1 MNKNIVFA
9 LFGCL
14 LFISGFAQTNEI
26 NKFLSQVALNNI
38 KLKAYKSYIES
49 RQLVNK
55 TSNNLPDPQLSA
67 YYMPFGNNDTT
78 DYTEYQ
84 ISQSLEFPTVYSS
97 RAKWNNLKETQLNNN
112 YAELRQSILLKAQK
126 LIIELI
132 SLQNKQKVTVVRQD
146 QSKKIYDQIQE
157 LYRKEQV
164 GILDLN
170 KSKIIWIQ
178 EQFSVEQIVSEIQ
191 IITTT
196 LEKINGDN
204 PIDFKNQKFEYFT
217 QVDDL
222 EKTWELKLEQDPTL
236 KNLKVNEEASLQQLK
251 LEKNK
256 VLPNLTIGYN
266 YQGVSGN
273 NYAGLFGGISVP
285 LWNSKNKVKAA
296 EANYKYHQTNAV
308 AEIKTLFSEY
318 QQQYNRY
325 LLLLK
330 KYTEFKVTMDSL
342 NSETLLYKAYSLGEY
357 SFREYYQEIQFYRVS
372 YNKMLQMEKEVQLLK
387 ADLLKHQL

>member
-14 LFISGFAQTNEI
+14 LFINGFAQTNEI
-26 NKFLSQVALNNI
+26 DKFLSEIERNNI
-38 KLKAYKSYIES
+38 KLKAYKSYVES

-67 YYMPFGNNDTT
+67 YYMPYGNNNTT
-78 DYTEYQ
+78 DYTEFQ
-84 ISQSLEFPTVYSS
+84 ISQSLEFPTVYSA
-97 RAKWNNLKETQLNNN
+97 RGKWNNLKEKQLDNN

-126 LIIELI
+126 LIIELV
-132 SLQNKQKVTVVRQD
+132 SLQNKREITAVRQD

-157 LYRKEQV
+157 LFKNEQV

-170 KSKIIWIQ
+170 KSKIVWIQ
-178 EQFSVEQIVSEIQ
+178 EQFSVEQIASEIQ
-191 IITTT
+191 IITTS
-196 LEKINGDN
+196 LEKLNGDN
-204 PIDFKNQKFEYFT
+204 PIDFKEQRFEDLSL
-217 QVDDL
+217 VDDL
-222 EKTWELKLEQDPTL
+222 ETIWKMKLEQDPTL
-236 KNLKVNEEASLQQLK
+236 RNLKVSEEASLQQLK

-256 VLPNLTIGYN
+256 VLPNLTIGYS

-273 NYAGLFGGISVP
+273 NYAGLFGGVSIP

-296 EANYKYHQTNAV
+296 KANYKYQQTNAI
-308 AEIKTLFSEY
+308 AEAKTFFSEY

-325 LLLLK
+325 RLLLK
-330 KYTEFKVTMDSL
+330 KYNEYKLTMDSL
-342 NSETLLYKAYSLGEY
+342 NSEALLYKAYSLGEY

-372 YNKMLQMEKEVQLLK
+372 YNKMLQMEKEVYLLK